1 MASRVIVKS
10 NFRLLPGAAKDGL
23 GDAVEAWKDEGEDQ
37 SKNAM
42 TKQEAKRG
50 YDFNSYYDA
59 IKAERRGDLS
69 AAFGVDDWR
78 WHFFEFGTIYIAPTP
93 VVRPSKTKADRKF
106 KSVAGT
112 SVARAFSRKAV
123 H

>member
-1 MASRVIVKS
+1 MVIHS

-23 GDAVEAWKDEGEDQ
+23 EDAVEAWKDEGEEQ

-42 TKQEAKRG
+42 TKQESKRG

-59 IKAERRGDLS
+59 IRAERRGQLS

-78 WHFFEFGTIYIAPTP
+78 WHFFEMGTVFIPPTP
-93 VVRPSKTKADRKF
+93 VVRPSKSKADRKF

-112 SVARAFSRKAV
+112 SVARALARKAV
-123 H
+123 R